1 MAKSTEKLRH
11 LEESYRYWYITS
23 INDAQYSVHAIGEK
37 KLPTTT
43 WYLVLQYDTYS
54 ENTDLTIKNTP
65 TVRVSDSQPLLCY
78 TTRCTFLEFTIGLND
93 VTNNSCVAIFI
104 VGCCSVSD

>member
-43 WYLVLQYDTYS
+43 WYLVLQYDTYTRRTLIS
-54 ENTDLTIKNTP
+54 QLRTHPLFVSVIHNLYSVTP
-65 TVRVSDSQPLLCY
+65 HAAHSSNSQ
-78 TTRCTFLEFTIGLND
+78 
-93 VTNNSCVAIFI
+93 
-104 VGCCSVSD
+104 